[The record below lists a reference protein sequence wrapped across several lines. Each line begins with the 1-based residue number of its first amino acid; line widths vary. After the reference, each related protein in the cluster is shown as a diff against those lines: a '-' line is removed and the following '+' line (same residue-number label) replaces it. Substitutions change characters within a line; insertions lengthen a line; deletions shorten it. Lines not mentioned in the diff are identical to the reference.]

1 MAIQQLNN
9 QSKIH
14 FKNVKEVFSLKVENA
29 FFIRPSMLAFSK
41 GLLDNFPYKK
51 GMDGRGVS
59 YTFSFSPSNSK

>member
-1 MAIQQLNN
+1 
-9 QSKIH
+9 
-14 FKNVKEVFSLKVENA
+14 VKEVFSLKVENA